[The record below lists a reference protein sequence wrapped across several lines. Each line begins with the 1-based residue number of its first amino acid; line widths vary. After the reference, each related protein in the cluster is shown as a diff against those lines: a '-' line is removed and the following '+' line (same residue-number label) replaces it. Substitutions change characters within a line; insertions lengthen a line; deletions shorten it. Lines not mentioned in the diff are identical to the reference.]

1 MSGHRFYVISPNG
14 RMVLGL
20 DVEEA
25 AEATALE
32 YGDGAFVV
40 DTLAKSYQPMLQ
52 QVMNGELVIAGVSGW
67 DTGKPG
73 NLDRDLVEAVK
84 KGRVQ
89 IVRAFLE
96 KGASPNARDARG
108 GSALHWAVGGGH
120 EEIVSTLLA
129 AGADP
134 STTDAAGLTPLDVAR
149 KRRRGTI
156 IHLLE
161 KATPTS

>member
-14 RMVLGL
+14 RMILGL
-20 DVEEA
+20 DAEAA

-52 QVMNGELVIAGVSGW
+52 EVMNGELVIAGVSGW

-73 NLDRDLVEAVK
+73 NLDRDLIEAVK
-84 KGRVQ
+84 KGRAQ

-96 KGASPNARDARG
+96 KGASAKARDARG
-108 GSALHWAVGGGH
+108 GSALHWAVGGGR
-120 EEIVSTLLA
+120 EEIVALLLK

-134 STTDAAGLTPLDVAR
+134 AATDANGLTPLEVAR
-149 KRRRGTI
+149 KRGREAI
-156 IHLLE
+156 AQLLE
-161 KATPTS
+161 TAMNG